1 MEREYKRSR
10 RYRKKDDRT
19 DKIFMRTIRRSMIS
33 MILCTVCLVSS
44 TWAWFVAS
52 AESQV
57 SVIRLGEATL
67 TVKREGSA
75 GEKTIRQSMDGEFRL
90 SAGEYIISVEPLTGT
105 APMYCVMEISTDKTP
120 EERAEKEFED
130 FLKEMEESGEEWY
143 PVYATDSNAILLLD
157 DEEVNEYCGQLTE
170 QDEITYDILSFPVVH
185 DGKYR
190 VDWAPEEDR
199 VFLLKLTE
207 KSYVT
212 FEIFWMT
219 EDEAEDI
226 HPGLEELSGD
236 LNMIIYQAGTAT
248 PDDAAVQTTEATET
262 SAAAES
268 SSAATETGA
277 EAESSSAAIE
287 PSTEAENSTEATE
300 PSTEEESST
309 EATEPSPTEESS
321 TEATKPST
329 EAENSTAESESGTDT
344 ESGNL
349 QSDEQSSESDNTV
362 IKVNA
367 PKASGSAA
375 QNENLSAGVSE
386 ISEIPSSAAGVT
398 PDPTLATEDI
408 VAIAN

>member
-10 RYRKKDDRT
+10 RYMKNNDQT
-19 DKIFMRTIRRSMIS
+19 DKIFMRTIRRSMFS
-33 MILCTVCLVSS
+33 MILCTVCLISS

-105 APMYCVMEISTDKTP
+105 APMYCVMEISTDKTL

-157 DEEVNEYCGQLTE
+157 DEEVNEYCDQLTE

-226 HPGLEELSGD
+226 HPGLEEMSGD

-248 PDDAAVQTTEATET
+248 PDDAAVQTTEAAET

-277 EAESSSAAIE
+277 EAESSTEATESSTEEESSTETTE
-287 PSTEAENSTEATE
+287 PSTEAESSTEATE
-300 PSTEEESST
+300 PSTEAESSI
-309 EATEPSPTEESS
+309 EATEP
-321 TEATKPST
+321 
-329 EAENSTAESESGTDT
+329 GT
-344 ESGNL
+344 
-349 QSDEQSSESDNTV
+349 
-362 IKVNA
+362 
-367 PKASGSAA
+367 
-375 QNENLSAGVSE
+375 
-386 ISEIPSSAAGVT
+386 
-398 PDPTLATEDI
+398 
-408 VAIAN
+408 